1 MNAVTPIVYV
11 TTTLL
16 HETARLL
23 ASFAEVEDS
32 EGVVYWFGFQLGDR
46 AVITTLV
53 VPNADTTD
61 GRVSTSAASNAE
73 ALGAIVGTP
82 LLLIG
87 QAHSHPFEY
96 VGHSSVDDRDTFAQ
110 FPGAISVVVPFFGRE
125 GFDLSMCG
133 VHRHIEGKFRQIRSS
148 QVHKHLRVVP
158 GLADF
163 RSLMRHV

>member
-1 MNAVTPIVYV
+1 MNGVMPVVYV

-23 ASFAEVEDS
+23 VSFAEVEDG
-32 EGVVYWFGFQLGDR
+32 EGVVYWFGLQLGDQ
-46 AVITTLV
+46 AIVTTLV
-53 VPNADTTD
+53 VPNADTTG
-61 GRVSTSAASNAE
+61 GRVSTSASSNAE

-82 LLLIG
+82 LVLIG

-110 FPGAISVVVPFFGRE
+110 FPGAISVVVPFLGRE
-125 GFDLSMCG
+125 GIDLPTCG
-133 VHRHIEGKFRQIRSS
+133 VHRHIDGKFRRIRSS
-148 QVHKHLRVVP
+148 QTHKHIRVLP

-163 RSLMRHV
+163 RAVRQHV